1 MVKMR
6 NFGLGLSFILLVM
19 VSGCGSDV
27 PDTTSQSEPEVPAAT
42 VRNEPGNAD
51 SENSGMISDAA
62 IAACGGFTIEDAA
75 SIMGLPASE
84 LEDRSEVYSSE
95 SSLCSFLRAGSTEGV
110 GFYLSV
116 SNSIERAV
124 AQMEQ
129 GRGMA
134 SFAQTTIDRATG
146 TESKEEALE
155 NAEGLGE
162 EAYFM
167 EVNGTLNIRVG
178 NVQIQVLHMED
189 QEQMKKVGRIVSM
202 GLRKS

>member
-1 MVKMR
+1 MR
-6 NFGLGLSFILLVM
+6 NFSLGLSLLLLFI

-27 PDTTSQSEPEVPAAT
+27 PDTTGQGESVVPASTART
-42 VRNEPGNAD
+42 DPGVVG
-51 SENSGMISDAA
+51 SENNGMVSPAA
-62 IAACGGFTIEDAA
+62 IAACGNFTIDDAA
-75 SIMGLPASE
+75 SILGIPASE
-84 LEDRSEVYSSE
+84 MENRSEAYSSE
-95 SSLCSFLRAGSTEGV
+95 SSLCSFLRAGSSDGV

-116 SNSIERAV
+116 SDSIERA
-124 AQMEQ
+124 AAEMEQ

-134 SFAQTTIDRATG
+134 SMAQTTINQATG
-146 TESKEEALE
+146 TESKEDALK

-178 NVQIQVLHMED
+178 NVQIQVLPMEN
-189 QEQMKKVGRIVSM
+189 QEQMKKVGQIVAM